1 MKKALR
7 IVFLIIFFIIFCLFE
22 IYENSGTKV
31 IEIYNATEI
40 AVDFNGNGKADDGER
55 ICIPNIKT
63 FTSNLSANQTDISKI
78 AGISKTD
85 AINIGYLSDELAKQ
99 ILSGKN
105 IKLEYKET
113 QTPECRFADIY
124 VDGQNYSDILL
135 DSGLVIYQDK
145 IHNQDLFK
153 ENLDYARKLNL
164 VILNRKSGKY
174 HKLDCKFGLNSS
186 DYTILPVKDAEGE
199 LDTNLYTYLKEEQ
212 RSPWWSAII
221 SFPFKCLGWVMSLFK
236 EEEEGTDGGV
246 NPFQLTKDEDGV
258 VKALNERIAVSVDK
272 KTSLISL
279 SVTMQDPLI
288 SATMTD
294 TVMAK
299 LQDYITEYRTNKARH
314 DLDFTQKL
322 YDEAQKKYYDAQ
334 QAYADYV
341 DMNQNISLRSVQTR
355 QERLQNEMNLAYNLY
370 NQTAQQ
376 LQLAKAKVQE
386 NTPVYTIVQAATV
399 PLKASKP
406 SKLMILVGFVFLAG
420 VGSVGW
426 ILFGRNI
433 WTSLK
438 QSIRGGSGA

>member
-1 MKKALR
+1 MNENVRQEPVAR
-7 IVFLIIFFIIFCLFE
+7 PTEEQE
-22 IYENSGTKV
+22 IDLLELAGKIWADRRLV
-31 IEIYNATEI
+31 LKWCGI
-40 AVDFNGNGKADDGER
+40 AVVVALVVAFS
-55 ICIPNIKT
+55 IPKEYT
-63 FTSNLSANQTDISKI
+63 TTVMLAPEVEGGSRSLGGLSALAGM
-78 AGISKTD
+78 AGI
-85 AINIGYLSDELAKQ
+85 NMG
-99 ILSGKN
+99 SG
-105 IKLEYKET
+105 E
-113 QTPECRFADIY
+113 
-124 VDGQNYSDILL
+124 
-135 DSGLVIYQDK
+135 
-145 IHNQDLFK
+145 
-153 ENLDYARKLNL
+153 
-164 VILNRKSGKY
+164 
-174 HKLDCKFGLNSS
+174 SS
-186 DYTILPVKDAEGE
+186 DALYPDLYPDIVSSVGFTTELFNVPVKDAEGE

-246 NPFQLTKDEDGV
+246 NPFQLTKAEDGV
-258 VKALNERIAVSVDK
+258 VKALNGRIAVSVDK